1 MPIDLSVFK
10 DAAPYRGFKEP
21 DWNYLSGL
29 LKEVRVKAGTRV
41 FKDNDPGDGF
51 YWIRSGKIKISK
63 QVIPEGKKEAQEHI
77 LTVLTAGAIF
87 GEMALVDGA
96 PRSADAIA
104 EDDALLYFLAHSE
117 YEKMQREHPGTA
129 LRIQD
134 MLVVTLSSRIRAVN
148 RSFEIIRFW
157 CT

>member
-1 MPIDLSVFK
+1 MPVDLTVFK
-10 DAAPYRGFKEP
+10 DAAPYRGFKDA
-21 DWNYLSGL
+21 DWKILSEL
-29 LKEVRVKAGTRV
+29 LKESTAKAGDFI
-41 FKDNDPGDGF
+41 FKDNDQGDGF
-51 YWIRSGKIKISK
+51 YLIRSGKVKISK
-63 QVIPEGKKEAQEHI
+63 QVIPEGKKTPQEHL
-77 LTVLTAGAIF
+77 LTVLTAGNIF

-104 EDDALLYFLAHSE
+104 EEDAVLYYLPQAE
-117 YEKMQREHPGTA
+117 YEKLEKEQPATA

-134 MLVVTLSSRIRAVN
+134 LLVGTLCSRIRAVN

>member
-1 MPIDLSVFK
+1 MPVDLTVFK
-10 DAAPYRGFKEP
+10 DAAPYRAFKEA
-21 DWNYLSGL
+21 DWKLLS
-29 LKEVRVKAGTRV
+29 EVLQESSAKMGDFI
-41 FKDNDPGDGF
+41 FKDNDPGNGF
-51 YWIRSGKIKISK
+51 YFIRSGKIKISK
-63 QVIPEGKKEAQEHI
+63 QVVPEGKKTPQEHL
-77 LTVLTAGAIF
+77 LTVLTAGNIF

-104 EDDALLYFLAHSE
+104 EENSVLYHLAQDD
-117 YEKMQREHPGTA
+117 YEKLEREQPATA

-134 MLVVTLSSRIRAVN
+134 LLVVTLCSRIRAVN

>member
-1 MPIDLSVFK
+1 MPVDLTVFK
-10 DAAPYRGFKEP
+10 DAAPYRAFKEQ
-21 DWNYLSGL
+21 DWNILSGL
-29 LKEVRVKAGTRV
+29 LKEKTVKSGEFV
-41 FKDNDPGDGF
+41 FKENDPGDGF
-51 YWIRSGKIKISK
+51 YFIRSGKVRISK
-63 QVIPEGKKEAQEHI
+63 QVIPEGKKAPQEHL
-77 LTVLTAGAIF
+77 LTVLTAGNLF

-104 EDDALLYFLAHSE
+104 EADSVVFYLSQSE
-117 YEKMQREHPGTA
+117 YEKLEREQPSTA

-134 MLVVTLSSRIRAVN
+134 LLVATLCSRIRAVN

>member
-1 MPIDLSVFK
+1 MPVDLTVFR
-10 DAAPYRGFKEP
+10 DAAPYRAFKET
-21 DWNYLSGL
+21 DWKLLS
-29 LKEVRVKAGTRV
+29 EVLQESSAKMGDFV

-51 YWIRSGKIKISK
+51 YLIRSGKIKISK
-63 QVIPEGKKEAQEHI
+63 QVVPEGKKSPQEHL
-77 LTVLTAGAIF
+77 LTVLTAGNIF

-104 EDDALLYFLAHSE
+104 EENSLLYHLAQAD
-117 YEKMQREHPGTA
+117 YEKLETEEPSTA

-134 MLVVTLSSRIRAVN
+134 LLVVTLCSRIRAVN

>member
-1 MPIDLSVFK
+1 MPVDLAVFK
-10 DAAPYRGFKEP
+10 DAAPYRGFKAE
-21 DWNYLSGL
+21 DWNILSASM
-29 LKEVRVKAGTRV
+29 KEKSVSAGGYV
-41 FKDNDPGDGF
+41 FKEGDPGDGF
-51 YWIRSGKIKISK
+51 YFIRSGKVKISK
-63 QVIPEGKKEAQEHI
+63 QVVPEGKKSAQEHL
-77 LTVLTAGAIF
+77 LTVLTAGSLF

-104 EDDALLYFLAHSE
+104 EEDSVLYYMPQAA
-117 YEKMQREHPGTA
+117 YEKMEKDNPSTA

-134 MLVVTLSSRIRAVN
+134 LLVVTLCSRIRAVN

>member
-1 MPIDLSVFK
+1 MAVDLTVFK
-10 DAAPYRGFKEP
+10 DAAPYRGFKEQ
-21 DWNYLSGL
+21 DWTLLAGL
-29 LKEVRVKAGTRV
+29 LKESSVKSGGYV
-41 FKDNDPGDGF
+41 FKENDPGDGF
-51 YWIRSGKIKISK
+51 YFIRAGKIKISK
-63 QVIPEGKKEAQEHI
+63 QVLPEGKKIPQEHL
-77 LTVLTAGAIF
+77 LTVLTAGSLF

-104 EDDALLYFLAHSE
+104 EDDSVVFYLSQSE
-117 YEKMQREHPGTA
+117 YEKLEREQPSTA

-134 MLVVTLSSRIRAVN
+134 LLVVTLCSRIRAVN

>member
-1 MPIDLSVFK
+1 MAVDLSVFK
-10 DAAPYRGFKEP
+10 DAAPYRGFKDE
-21 DWNYLSGL
+21 DWAALSSRL
-29 LKEVRVKAGTRV
+29 QERKVPAGGFV
-41 FKDNDPGDGF
+41 FKENDPGDGF
-51 YWIRSGKIKISK
+51 FFIRSGRIKISK
-63 QVIPEGKKEAQEHI
+63 QVVPEGKKAPQEHL
-77 LTVLTAGAIF
+77 LTVLTAGSLF

-104 EDDALLYFLAHSE
+104 EESAVLFHISQKD
-117 YEKMQREHPGTA
+117 YEGLEKEKPSTA

-134 MLVVTLSSRIRAVN
+134 LLVVTLCSRIRAVN

>member
-1 MPIDLSVFK
+1 MPVDLTVFK
-10 DAAPYRGFKEP
+10 DAAPYRGFKEQ
-21 DWNYLSGL
+21 DWTLLAGL
-29 LKEVRVKAGTRV
+29 LKESSVKAGDYV
-41 FKDNDPGDGF
+41 FKENDPGDGF
-51 YWIRSGKIKISK
+51 YFIRAGKIKISK
-63 QVIPEGKKEAQEHI
+63 QVMPEGKKTPQEHL
-77 LTVLTAGAIF
+77 LTVLTAGSLF

-104 EDDALLYFLAHSE
+104 EDDSVVFYLSQSE
-117 YEKMQREHPGTA
+117 YEKLEREQPSTA

-134 MLVVTLSSRIRAVN
+134 LLVVTLCSRIRAVN